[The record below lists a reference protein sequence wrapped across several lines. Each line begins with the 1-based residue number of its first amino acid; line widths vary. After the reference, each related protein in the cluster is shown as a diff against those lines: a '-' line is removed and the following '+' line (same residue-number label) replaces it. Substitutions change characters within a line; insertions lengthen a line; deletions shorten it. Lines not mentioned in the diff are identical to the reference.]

1 MAHDVF
7 VSYSSK
13 DKAIA
18 DAACAKLESQKV
30 RCWIAPRDVPAG
42 QSWAGAIVNASRTS
56 RVVVLVLSSDSNKS
70 TQVVREVEQAV
81 ENAIPILPFR
91 IENIEPSDE
100 MRYFIKS
107 IHWLDAMN
115 PPMER
120 HLEKLANS
128 VQALLAV
135 GEEPAQITV
144 AAPSTPPAQK
154 RRAMPIWAILLL
166 LVVGL
171 AVIGG
176 VSAWML
182 KQQEPEPV
190 AVATEI
196 SAENTAEPALPVATP
211 SPGAAEWRPINLV
224 IPNETLWS
232 QDGDSYTVGKVP
244 DSVGD
249 SFAWSEEIIEGD
261 FVFSADV
268 TNEQPDSGEAGFIV
282 YGDGYGFSDGCL
294 IFTYNYGAE
303 FALISQD
310 TIYGET
316 WLVFNEGDFDFNEP
330 SHNFTIEI
338 IGDLANFY
346 ADGKKVASAFLPP
359 DAKHLG
365 RIGIYQHWESPV
377 SVTYSNLKIKTAN
390 EGD

>member
-7 VSYSSK
+7 ISYSSL
-13 DKAIA
+13 DKAVA
-18 DAACAKLESQKV
+18 DAVCAKLESQKV

-42 QSWAGAIVNASRTS
+42 QSWAGAIVNAIRTS
-56 RVVVLVLSSDSNKS
+56 RVFVLVLSSDSNKS

-81 ENAIPILPFR
+81 EYAIPILPFR

-135 GEEPAQITV
+135 GEESAQPIV
-144 AAPSTPPAQK
+144 AAPSIPQAQK

-166 LVVGL
+166 SVVAL

-176 VSAWML
+176 VAAWML
-182 KQQEPEPV
+182 KQQEQAPQALATQGSPE
-190 AVATEI
+190 I
-196 SAENTAEPALPVATP
+196 TAEATLLVLTP
-211 SPGAAEWRPINLV
+211 SPGAAGWRTLNFV

-232 QDGDSYTVGKVP
+232 QDRDSYTVIETADPTIGAT
-244 DSVGD
+244 
-249 SFAWSEEIIEGD
+249 FAWSDEIIEGD
-261 FVFSADV
+261 FTLSAQV
-268 TNEQPDSGEAGFIV
+268 TSEYPYTGQAGFIV

-294 IFTYNYGAE
+294 IFTYGSG
-303 FALISQD
+303 FALITKD
-310 TIYGET
+310 TIYHEGEN
-316 WLVFNEGDFDFNEP
+316 WLAVSEGDFVFEEP
-330 SHNFTIEI
+330 SHDFTIEI
-338 IGDLANFY
+338 IGDLVNFY
-346 ADGKKVASAFLPP
+346 VDDQKVVSTFLPP
-359 DAKHLG
+359 DSKHLG

-377 SVTYSNLKIKTAN
+377 SVTYSNLKIMTP
-390 EGD
+390 